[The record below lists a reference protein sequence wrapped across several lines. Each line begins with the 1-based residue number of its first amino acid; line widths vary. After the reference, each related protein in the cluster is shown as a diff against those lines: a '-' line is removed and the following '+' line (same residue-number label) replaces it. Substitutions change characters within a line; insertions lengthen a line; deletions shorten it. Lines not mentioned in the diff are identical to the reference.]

1 MIAEFDAMVG
11 KYMDTV
17 KAAGVWN
24 QTVLIITSD
33 HGDIRARSHCR
44 FVLPLIHFIPDSLT
58 YSVALFLKRQCDR
71 TLGDMQMEK
80 QQFYKMVP
88 YDASASVPMIIHD
101 ARPGRQLPLPRD
113 PDPQKLLLGP
123 KKYSLWVFPIENI
136 SWARWHS

>member
-33 HGDIRARSHCR
+33 HGDM
-44 FVLPLIHFIPDSLT
+44 D
-58 YSVALFLKRQCDR
+58 
-71 TLGDMQMEK
+71 MEK

-88 YDASASVPMIIHD
+88 YE
-101 ARPGRQLPLPRD
+101 ARMP
-113 PDPQKLLLGP
+113 LLLHI
-123 KKYSLWVFPIENI
+123 KQ
-136 SWARWHS
+136 